1 MAMVVKMM
9 GLGEFELAQEWDDDG
24 VRIEYWLGVSNNGAC
39 VRVVNPDGTM
49 TITHHHDKNDAM
61 LALSRRLMQI
71 GSGPQMP
78 ATQ

>member
-1 MAMVVKMM
+1 MAMVVKLL
-9 GLGEFELAQEWDDDG
+9 GLGEFELVQEWDDDG

-49 TITHHHDKNDAM
+49 TITHHNDKNAAM
-61 LALSRRLMQI
+61 LALARRLMQI

-78 ATQ
+78 AAQ